1 MGLRST
7 AGTLRAFP
15 TLGRRT
21 FASEVR
27 LDGIEGRIDSL
38 GEELGVLRH
47 QVGDHTE
54 TLTGLLRRTTALEH
68 LVEQLHSTLQ
78 AADPQAALDIVESVQ
93 RNVGALSVQVA
104 EQLNRTSEALAGI
117 ADAGDTREAD

>member
-7 AGTLRAFP
+7 AGTMRAFP

-27 LDGIEGRIDSL
+27 LDDVERRIDAL
-38 GEELGVLRH
+38 GDEIGRLRH

-54 TLTGLLRRTTALEH
+54 TLTGLLRRTTALEQ
-68 LVEQLHSTLQ
+68 LVEQLHASIQ
-78 AADPQAALDIVESVQ
+78 AADPQATMDVVSSVQ
-93 RNVGALSVQVA
+93 RHVSALSVQMT
-104 EQLNRTSEALAGI
+104 EQLNRSSDLIAELATPHEG
-117 ADAGDTREAD
+117 A